1 MFKGSGIQ
9 KVSVLHLGSG
19 RGYLKRWGNVE
30 EEKRHYEVSEIT

>member
-9 KVSVLHLGSG
+9 KVLHLGSG

-30 EEKRHYEVSEIT
+30 EEKRRYEVSEIT